1 MAPIRLGN
9 LCALD
14 LEQNLVR
21 PGRGK
26 QLHLVI
32 EAMDVKNRQ
41 ALEFPLP
48 AQSIELVE
56 RYLREFRPHLATPN
70 CTALFP
76 GRSGGSKGTNTLGG
90 QISQTIR
97 SYTGIKMHPH
107 LFRHVTAK
115 IYLDANPG
123 GYEIVRRVLGHR
135 SIDTTTAYYTGQE
148 TAAAIRHF
156 DHTILKL
163 RKNENDR

>member
-32 EAMDVKNRQ
+32 EATDVKNRH

-48 AQSIELVE
+48 PQSIELVE
-56 RYLREFRPHLATPN
+56 RYLREFRPHLAAPG

-90 QISQTIR
+90 QISKTIR

-123 GYEIVRRVLGHR
+123 GYEVVQAGARASFDRHHHR
-135 SIDTTTAYYTGQE
+135 LFLTGQE

-156 DHTILKL
+156 DHTIL
-163 RKNENDR
+163 EVAQE